1 MVIDDVKQLLHTL
14 NDTLTRSLEAAAGFA
29 VNRGH
34 HEVTPEHLL
43 LKVLEEDDSDL
54 GPIFDH
60 FGVDPAAVETAL
72 LHHLEDIRTGNPG
85 RPSFAPALLELVES
99 AWLISSVHHDLSAVR
114 SGTLLEALLR
124 SDTLTANAYV
134 ETLADVYPEELR
146 RRLPELVAASG
157 ETGGPDDA
165 GATAPGAPA
174 EAEAGEA
181 LDAYTL
187 SFTQQARNGNI
198 DPISCRN
205 EEIRQI
211 IDILSRRRK
220 NNPILVGEAGVGKT
234 AIVEGMARRVA
245 EGDVP
250 DALADIEIRSLDLGA
265 LKAGASVQGEFE
277 DRLKSV
283 MQEVKAASR
292 PTILFIDEAH
302 TLIGAGGSEG
312 TGDAANLLKP
322 ALARGEL
329 RAIAATTWSEYK
341 KHIEKDPALER
352 RFQRVKVQ
360 EPSVEEAATML
371 RGIRGA
377 YEAHHSV
384 QITEEAVQATAELAG
399 RYISGRQLPDKA
411 VDLLDTAA
419 ARVQRSR
426 SARPGRLDDLDRR
439 LDAIDTE
446 IEGLERDLASGLRE
460 ESDELA
466 ALKEERDTLRAE
478 RDELEAQWEQ
488 EKELVDRI
496 TEQRE
501 QLVPAT
507 TTAGDGAADAT
518 GSRDERRARIGALQ
532 DELDELDGEAAMVH
546 GAVNE
551 HVAAEVVSDWTGI
564 PVGNMLEDEAE
575 RLMNLDDRLGTAIL
589 GQEEA
594 VHEVARTVRTSKAG
608 LSPPDSPLGV
618 FLFTGPS
625 GVGKTET
632 ARSLAD
638 LLFGGERFLTTINMS
653 EYQEKHTAA
662 QLKGSPPGYVGYGEG
677 GVLTEAV
684 RRKPY
689 SVVLFDEI
697 EKAHRDVMNLFY
709 QVFDQGFMRDG
720 EGREIDFRNTIII
733 MTSNL
738 AADEITK
745 LAHGPP
751 DEAEEGEEAAD
762 EGAGEEAADVL
773 AERPSADTV
782 REAIHSTLTEHFQP
796 ALLGRMRVVPYFPLD
811 TDTMRGIAE
820 MKLREVGDR
829 LREAHEVDF
838 TYEPSVVDTLAARAT
853 QTDTGARTIDTIIH
867 RTLLPQAA
875 EALLPR
881 MAQEDLPSTLSLR
894 FDDGAF
900 RCSLD

>member
-1 MVIDDVKQLLHTL
+1 MVIDDVKQLLQTL

-124 SDTLTANAYV
+124 SDTLTANAYM

-488 EKELVDRI
+488 EKELVGRI

-518 GSRDERRARIGALQ
+518 GNRDERRARIGALQ

-575 RLMNLDDRLGTAIL
+575 RLMNLDDRLGNAIL
-589 GQEEA
+589 GQDEA

>member
-1 MVIDDVKQLLHTL
+1 MVIDDVKQLLQTL

-488 EKELVDRI
+488 EKELVGRI

-518 GSRDERRARIGALQ
+518 GNRDERRARIGALQ

-575 RLMNLDDRLGTAIL
+575 RLMNLDDRLGNAIL
-589 GQEEA
+589 GQDEA

>member
-1 MVIDDVKQLLHTL
+1 M
-14 NDTLTRSLEAAAGFA
+14 
-29 VNRGH
+29 
-34 HEVTPEHLL
+34 
-43 LKVLEEDDSDL
+43 
-54 GPIFDH
+54 
-60 FGVDPAAVETAL
+60 
-72 LHHLEDIRTGNPG
+72 
-85 RPSFAPALLELVES
+85 
-99 AWLISSVHHDLSAVR
+99 
-114 SGTLLEALLR
+114 
-124 SDTLTANAYV
+124 
-134 ETLADVYPEELR
+134 
-146 RRLPELVAASG
+146 
-157 ETGGPDDA
+157 
-165 GATAPGAPA
+165 
-174 EAEAGEA
+174 
-181 LDAYTL
+181 
-187 SFTQQARNGNI
+187 
-198 DPISCRN
+198 
-205 EEIRQI
+205 
-211 IDILSRRRK
+211 
-220 NNPILVGEAGVGKT
+220 
-234 AIVEGMARRVA
+234 
-245 EGDVP
+245 
-250 DALADIEIRSLDLGA
+250 
-265 LKAGASVQGEFE
+265 
-277 DRLKSV
+277 
-283 MQEVKAASR
+283 
-292 PTILFIDEAH
+292 
-302 TLIGAGGSEG
+302 
-312 TGDAANLLKP
+312 
-322 ALARGEL
+322 
-329 RAIAATTWSEYK
+329 
-341 KHIEKDPALER
+341 
-352 RFQRVKVQ
+352 
-360 EPSVEEAATML
+360 
-371 RGIRGA
+371 
-377 YEAHHSV
+377 
-384 QITEEAVQATAELAG
+384 QATAELAG

-460 ESDELA
+460 ESDELV

-507 TTAGDGAADAT
+507 TTAGDGATDAT

>member
-1 MVIDDVKQLLHTL
+1 MVIDDVKQLLQTL

-54 GPIFDH
+54 GPILDH

-72 LHHLEDIRTGNPG
+72 LHHLEEVRTGNPG

-124 SDTLTANAYV
+124 SDTLTANAYM

-283 MQEVKAASR
+283 MQEVKTASR

-384 QITEEAVQATAELAG
+384 QITEEAVQATADLAG

-466 ALKEERDTLRAE
+466 ALKEERNTLRTE

-575 RLMNLDDRLGTAIL
+575 RLMNLDDRLGNAIL

>member
-1 MVIDDVKQLLHTL
+1 MVIDDVKQLLQTL

-124 SDTLTANAYV
+124 SDTLTANAYM

-466 ALKEERDTLRAE
+466 ALKEERNTLRAE

-488 EKELVDRI
+488 EKELVGRI

-507 TTAGDGAADAT
+507 TTAGDGAADTT

-575 RLMNLDDRLGTAIL
+575 RLMNLDDRLGNAIL
-589 GQEEA
+589 GQDEA